1 MRGGKMKE
9 GIGWVLHNVLNS
21 PSVEAID
28 LRIKNVR
35 LADKL
40 FVELEIEF
48 VDINNNKITKIRRK
62 QIAEFD
68 IKEVPE

>member
-1 MRGGKMKE
+1 MKE